1 MSAQPA
7 PSNSLFF
14 TDFVYLLR
22 DYGVPVSMRDVLD
35 LYRGL
40 EKGVAESVEDFF
52 IFARLTFV
60 RKVEHMDAFERAF
73 ALYFYGIDIPRV
85 AEGDLELLRTKQFQ
99 KWLAE
104 AIKRGDIPKTA
115 MWTMTPEE
123 LMKKFW
129 ETVRQQMEAH
139 NGGNKWV
146 GTGGTSPFGHSG
158 FAQRGVRVGGGY
170 GNKSAIKVIGDRR
183 YIDYSESNQLK
194 GENLRQ
200 ALDAMKHMKKEGA
213 HDQLNLDETIRVTAR
228 NGGEIDLVFERE
240 MRDKISVVLLIDNGG
255 YSMYPYIDLTR
266 LLFSKLSD
274 RFKDIT
280 TYYFHN
286 TIYGTVYTDS
296 QRRIPLKTSKLLE
309 RKDDT
314 RVVIIGDASMAPEEL
329 ESAGGSINFGNDDA
343 LPSTHWLKLIRDR
356 FKHSCWL
363 NPISKEEWNDAYG
376 QWTLTTIRTIFHMED
391 MTLRGIKGMVKHLT
405 RDKNQN

>member
-1 MSAQPA
+1 M
-7 PSNSLFF
+7 FF
-14 TDFVYLLR
+14 TDFIYLLR

-40 EKGVAESVEDFF
+40 EKGVVETLDDFF
-52 IFARLTFV
+52 IFSRLTFV
-60 RKVEHMDAFERAF
+60 RRVEHMDAFERAF
-73 ALYFYGIDIPRV
+73 SLYFYGIDIPRV
-85 AEGDLELLRTKQFQ
+85 TEGDMELLRTKQFQ

-104 AIKRGDIPKTA
+104 AIQKGEVPKTA
-115 MWTMTPEE
+115 LWTMSPEE

-129 ETVRQQMEAH
+129 ETVREQLEAH

-170 GNKSAIKVIGDRR
+170 GNRSALKVIGDRR
-183 YIDYSESNQLK
+183 YIEYSDANTLK
-194 GENLRQ
+194 GENIRQ
-200 ALDAMKHMKKEGA
+200 ALDAMKQMKKEGVR
-213 HDQLNLDETIRVTAR
+213 DQLNLDETIRVTAK
-228 NGGEIDLVFERE
+228 NGGEIDLIFERE
-240 MRDKISVVLLIDNGG
+240 LRDKISVVIMIDNGG

-266 LLFSKLSD
+266 LLFSKLHD

-286 TIYGTVYTDS
+286 TVYGSIWTDA
-296 QRRIPLKTSKLLE
+296 QRRIALKTEKLLE

-314 RVVIIGDASMAPEEL
+314 RIVIIGDASMAPEEL
-329 ESAGGSINFGNDDA
+329 ESPGGSINFGVDDGK
-343 LPSTHWLKLIRDR
+343 PSSYWLKRIVDR
-356 FKHSCWL
+356 FKYSCWL
-363 NPISKEEWNDAYG
+363 NPISREEWNDTYG
-376 QWTLTTIRTIFHMED
+376 QWTLTTIRGIFHMED

-405 RDKNQN
+405 RHKES